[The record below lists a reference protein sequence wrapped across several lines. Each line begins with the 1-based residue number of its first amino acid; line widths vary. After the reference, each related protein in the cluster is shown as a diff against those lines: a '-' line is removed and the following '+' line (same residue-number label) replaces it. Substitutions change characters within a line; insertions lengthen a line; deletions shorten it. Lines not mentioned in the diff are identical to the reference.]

1 MKIIILGAGHIG
13 ASLAEH
19 LTHEGNDITIVDIAS
34 AQLQDLGNR
43 LDIRTVEGKGSH
55 PSILRH
61 AGAEDADLLLAVTD
75 SDEINIVACQVAHIL
90 FHTPTKIAR
99 VRDKDFLSREE
110 LFAEGNIAV
119 DVLISPEQIVTDH
132 IYQLFKYPG
141 ALQVLDFA
149 GGLAKLVAVKA
160 LRGGLLVGQEIASL
174 HRNMPNVDTKVA
186 AIYRRGQPLIPRGDT
201 VIEDDDEVFFIAA
214 REHISAVMDELRR
227 AEAGYRRVMIAGG
240 GNIGECLAAQL
251 EDSHQVKIIEV
262 NLNRCNELTE
272 HLDDTVVLHG
282 SATSKRLLDEEKV
295 EDCDV
300 FCALTNDDEDN
311 IMASL
316 LAKRLGARKVLTLI
330 NDTAYVDLIHGGDID
345 IAISPQQATIGCLLT
360 HIRKGDIANVYSLR
374 CGAAEAMEVIVHGDS
389 RSSKL
394 VGRTIAD
401 IKLPSGSTIGAII
414 REEEVLIAHDE
425 LVVEDGDHVI
435 LFMVNKRRVRDIERL
450 FQAEPTL
457 F

>member
-19 LTHEGNDITIVDIAS
+19 LAYEGNDITIVDIVS
-34 AQLQDLGNR
+34 SQLQDLSSR
-43 LDIRTVEGKGSH
+43 LDVRTVEGKASH
-55 PSILRH
+55 PSVLRN

-110 LFAEGNIAV
+110 LFSDDALAV

-149 GGLAKLVAVKA
+149 GGLAKLVAIKA
-160 LRGGLLVGQEIASL
+160 FRNGPLVGQRLDSL
-174 HRNMPNVDTKVA
+174 PRHMPNVDTKVA
-186 AIYRRGQPLIPRGDT
+186 AIYRHGQPLIPQGNT
-201 VIEDDDEVFFIAA
+201 IIESDDEVFFIAA
-214 REHISAVMDELRR
+214 QEHIGAVMDELRK
-227 AEAGYRRVMIAGG
+227 AEAGYRRVIIAGG

-251 EDSHQVKIIEV
+251 EQNYQVKLIEV
-262 NLNRCNELTE
+262 DLNRCNELTE
-272 HLDDTVVLHG
+272 RLDDTVVLHG
-282 SATSKRLLDEEKV
+282 SATNKRLLKEEKI

-330 NDTAYVDLIHGGDID
+330 NDPAYVDLIHGGDID
-345 IAISPQQATIGCLLT
+345 IALSPQQATIGTLLT
-360 HIRKGDIANVYSLR
+360 HVRQGDINNVYSLR
-374 CGAAEAMEVIVHGDS
+374 RGAAEAMEAIVHGNS

-394 VGRTIAD
+394 VGRAISE
-401 IKLPSGSTIGAII
+401 INLPSGSTIGAII

-435 LFMVNKRRVRDIERL
+435 LFMVNKRCVRDIERL
-450 FQAEPTL
+450 FQVQPM
-457 F
+457 FF